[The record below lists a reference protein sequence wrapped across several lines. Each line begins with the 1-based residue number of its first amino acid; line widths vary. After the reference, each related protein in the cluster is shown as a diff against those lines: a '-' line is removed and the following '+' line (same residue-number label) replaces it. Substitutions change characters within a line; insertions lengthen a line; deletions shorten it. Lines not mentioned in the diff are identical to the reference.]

1 MPSQFDTSYHSVY
14 RKPTF
19 DDEASKRLYQI
30 TKEADEV
37 LELATPPVPT
47 PEMEREY

>member
-1 MPSQFDTSYHSVY
+1 MPSQFDTTYHDTF
-14 RKPTF
+14 RKNSF

-37 LELATPPVPT
+37 LEVRPPPLPT
-47 PEMEREY
+47 QE